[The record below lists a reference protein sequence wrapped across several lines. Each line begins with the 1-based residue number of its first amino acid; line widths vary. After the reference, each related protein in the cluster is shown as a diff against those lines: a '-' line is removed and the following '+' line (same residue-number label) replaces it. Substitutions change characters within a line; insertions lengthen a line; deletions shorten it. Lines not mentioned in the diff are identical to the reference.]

1 MKKFIAELLSSHG
14 KISSTRFIYVV
25 GHLVI
30 FALSTFLVLTQS
42 VNSMN
47 MSLISVLVGTLNS
60 TKLIQ
65 KSQESRSVK
74 DSSSKAPD
82 DCV

>member
-1 MKKFIAELLSSHG
+1 MKKFVAELLSSRG

-30 FALSTFLVLTQS
+30 FALSTFLVLTHS
-42 VNSMN
+42 VDTLN

-65 KSQESRSVK
+65 KSQETKS
-74 DSSSKAPD
+74 PD
-82 DCV
+82 VPSDAA